1 LNHGGIFRV
10 DQTGQAVRFDN
21 AFMTALLVASSI
33 AIAFVGGA
41 AVNLAG
47 IPFGWMLGAIAAS
60 AFAIRLDARLKPP
73 SVLLGCARVLIGLL
87 VGSAVTPEFPR
98 QAVHL
103 WPVIVVVLV
112 YTGILMKS
120 GYFFFGRYAAFDKV
134 TAFFSA
140 VPGGLSEMISLSST
154 MGGNTLAITAT
165 HLVRF
170 VIIIAGI
177 NIITQTSGFV
187 SVPRP
192 LESVV
197 TIRDWAVLGGCG
209 LGGFLCAR
217 YFRTRIGLLL
227 FPALL
232 SGIAHGAGLIA
243 VAPPRWLIVICQ
255 VIIGA
260 AAGARLV
267 TLGDHAVRNLLTAST
282 IWSALLFSITLG
294 IAWMAHI
301 LLDWPLVT
309 VLLAIAPGGVTEI
322 SIIALALGT
331 DVGLVMTAQLS
342 RQFLILLFT
351 QFGLR
356 HIERSSPRS

>member
-1 LNHGGIFRV
+1 VKPG
-10 DQTGQAVRFDN
+10 N
-21 AFMTALLVASSI
+21 AFVTAPQVVLSI

-41 AVNLAG
+41 VGNLAS

-60 AFAIRLDARLKPP
+60 ALAIRLDARLKPP
-73 SVLLGCARVLIGLL
+73 FAMLGCARVLIGLL

-98 QAVHL
+98 QVVHF
-103 WPVIVVVLV
+103 WPVVVVVLV

-140 VPGGLSEMISLSST
+140 VPGGLSEMISLSSA
-154 MGGNTLAITAT
+154 MGGNILAITTT

-170 VIIIAGI
+170 VVIIAGI
-177 NIITQTSGFV
+177 SMITQASGFA
-187 SVPRP
+187 SVASRP
-192 LESVV
+192 LESSVAL
-197 TIRDWAVLGGCG
+197 RDWAVLGGCG

-217 YFRTRIGLLL
+217 CFRTRIGLLL

-232 SGIAHGAGLIA
+232 SGMAHGAGLIA
-243 VAPPRWLIVICQ
+243 VAPPRWAVVLCQ
-255 VIIGA
+255 VVIGA
-260 AAGARLV
+260 AAGARLT
-267 TLGDHAVRNLLTAST
+267 TLGDHAARNLLTASA
-282 IWSALLFSITLG
+282 IWSVLLFSITLG
-294 IAWMAHI
+294 IAWTVHV

-356 HIERSSPRS
+356 HIERFASRS

>member
-1 LNHGGIFRV
+1 
-10 DQTGQAVRFDN
+10 
-21 AFMTALLVASSI
+21 MTASLVALSI

-60 AFAIRLDARLKPP
+60 AFAIRLDVRLRPP
-73 SVLLGCARVLIGLL
+73 LVMLGCARVLIGLL

-103 WPVIVVVLV
+103 WPIVVVVLV

-120 GYFFFGRYAAFDKV
+120 GYFFFRRHAAFDRV

-140 VPGGLSEMISLSST
+140 VPGGLSEMISLSSM
-154 MGGNTLAITAT
+154 MGGNTLAITTT

-177 NIITQTSGFV
+177 NMIAQTSELA
-187 SVPRP
+187 SATSRP
-192 LESVV
+192 LESVA
-197 TIRDWAVLGGCG
+197 TLRDWAVLGGCG

-217 YFRTRIGLLL
+217 CFGTRIGLLL

-232 SGIAHGAGLIA
+232 SGIAHGAGWIA
-243 VAPPRWLIVICQ
+243 VAPPRWAVIVCQ

-260 AAGARLV
+260 AAGARLT
-267 TLGDHAVRNLLTAST
+267 TLGDHAARNLLTASA
-282 IWSALLFSITLG
+282 IWSALLFFITLWV
-294 IAWMAHI
+294 AWMTH
-301 LLDWPLVT
+301 LFLDWPLVT

-331 DVGLVMTAQLS
+331 DVGMVMTAQLS

-356 HIERSSPRS
+356 HIERVSLRS